1 MVRRK
6 KQSNLNSN
14 MRHLVTKINPR
25 SPVTEQYKT
34 IRTNIQFATV
44 DGEVRSMLVTSSGP
58 AEGKSTV
65 TANLAVVFAQQG
77 KKVLLI
83 DADMR
88 KPTLHY
94 TFRIPNQQGLSS
106 VLVGGASV
114 EEAVVESD
122 EANLDLMPCGPIPP
136 NPSELLGSQSMKRL
150 LEHLN
155 GIYDLVIFDTPP
167 VLAVTDAQILGNI
180 CDGVVMV
187 VRSKRTEYETAQ
199 KAKELL
205 EVGQAK
211 LLGVVL
217 NDKVFKKGSNYY
229 YYYGTN

>member
-1 MVRRK
+1 
-6 KQSNLNSN
+6 
-14 MRHLVTKINPR
+14 
-25 SPVTEQYKT
+25 
-34 IRTNIQFATV
+34 
-44 DGEVRSMLVTSSGP
+44 
-58 AEGKSTV
+58 
-65 TANLAVVFAQQG
+65 
-77 KKVLLI
+77 
-83 DADMR
+83 
-88 KPTLHY
+88 
-94 TFRIPNQQGLSS
+94 
-106 VLVGGASV
+106 
-114 EEAVVESD
+114 
-122 EANLDLMPCGPIPP
+122 
-136 NPSELLGSQSMKRL
+136 MKRL